1 MSLLME
7 GATRAPGIERGA
19 GDMSRI
25 AGFTTTIPVEVL
37 FAAGLRPC
45 DLNNVFVTHPDPIH
59 YVAAAEKDGF
69 PKNMCN
75 WIKGLYGVVRESA
88 IDTVITV
95 MEGDCSNTRALA
107 EILSYRGVRIIP
119 FSFPFDR
126 EREGLAREIDKLMR
140 TFGVDLTMLEAVDGG
155 LRRVR
160 ESLALIDR
168 MTWEDRVVTGQEN
181 HLWQLCASDMEGD
194 YEQYGK
200 AAKAFIEEAGQREPI
215 RGIPLGYVGVPPINP
230 DLYAFVEGLG
240 CHVIYNEVQRQFAL
254 PYLSADVIERY
265 LLYTYPY
272 GIFARI
278 EDIRQEI
285 DRRGIRGVIHYVQAF
300 CYRVIEDI
308 ILKETLGVP
317 VITIEGDL
325 PKPLDTRTKLRL
337 EAFVEM
343 LEGQGGWRR

>member
-1 MSLLME
+1 
-7 GATRAPGIERGA
+7 
-19 GDMSRI
+19 
-25 AGFTTTIPVEVL
+25 
-37 FAAGLRPC
+37 
-45 DLNNVFVTHPDPIH
+45 
-59 YVAAAEKDGF
+59 
-69 PKNMCN
+69 
-75 WIKGLYGVVRESA
+75 
-88 IDTVITV
+88 

-126 EREGLAREIDKLMR
+126 ERESLAREIDKLMR
-140 TFGVDLTMLEAVDGG
+140 TLGVDLAMLEAVDGG

-168 MTWEDRVVTGQEN
+168 MTWEGRVVTGQEN

-200 AAKAFIEEAGQREPI
+200 AAEAFIEEAERREPI
-215 RGIPLGYVGVPPINP
+215 GGIPLGYVGVPPINP

-240 CHVIYNEVQRQFAL
+240 CHVIYNEVQRQFSL
-254 PYLSADVIERY
+254 PYSCADMTERY

-278 EDIRQEI
+278 ADIKQEI
-285 DRRGIRGVIHYVQAF
+285 NRRGIRGVIHYVQAF
-300 CYRVIEDI
+300 CYRVVEDI
-308 ILKETLGVP
+308 ILKEILGVP

-337 EAFVEM
+337 EAFIEM
-343 LEGQGGWRR
+343 LEGQSGWKR